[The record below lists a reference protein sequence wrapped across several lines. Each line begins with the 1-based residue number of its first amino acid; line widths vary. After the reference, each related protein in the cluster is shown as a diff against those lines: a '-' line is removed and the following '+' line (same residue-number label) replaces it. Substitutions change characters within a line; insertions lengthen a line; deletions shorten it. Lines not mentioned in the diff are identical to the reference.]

1 MGPRECVGLVPGD
14 VHDGRAGLEL
24 VHAVEA
30 PLASVV
36 DPLEGPLDP
45 LALAPLP
52 AGWRPPAAPRI
63 PAGLDEAQPIDVRDR

>member
-36 DPLEGPLDP
+36 DPLEGRSTPRSGATP
-45 LALAPLP
+45 SRLATTS
-52 AGWRPPAAPRI
+52 GAAHT
-63 PAGLDEAQPIDVRDR
+63 AGLDEAQPIDVRDR